1 MKAILTKNFTK
12 STYSVIFLSY
22 NLSWLSVILL
32 SIDILYVGIY
42 NTNNSYLKLLLQ
54 EEVSFMRV
62 NNRYVSF
69 YYENDNDMGTIEIDP
84 KKTALLIVDMQ
95 HVFITRPTLENPTP
109 EELAEAERWEPFFSK
124 IDSVVVPNNQ
134 RLLQAFRERNM
145 NVCFAKIQCQKKDG
159 SDRSLDQKATGYNE
173 LLLPPGTPSAE
184 IVPEL
189 KPMDDEIVV
198 TKTTDSV
205 LAGTSLRL
213 WLNNMGI
220 DTVVVTGVLT
230 DQCVSGTVRSL
241 ADESFKVWLIEDACM
256 ASTQKIQDN
265 ELEILNNIYCHVI
278 NTDELIEA
286 LS

>member
-69 YYENDNDMGTIEIDP
+69 YYENDNDMGAIEIDP
-84 KKTALLIVDMQ
+84 KKTALLVVDMQ
-95 HVFITRPTLENPTP
+95 HVFITRPALENPTP

-189 KPMDDEIVV
+189 KPMEDEIVV

-256 ASTQKIQDN
+256 ASTQRIQDN

>member
-1 MKAILTKNFTK
+1 
-12 STYSVIFLSY
+12 
-22 NLSWLSVILL
+22 
-32 SIDILYVGIY
+32 
-42 NTNNSYLKLLLQ
+42 
-54 EEVSFMRV
+54 
-62 NNRYVSF
+62 
-69 YYENDNDMGTIEIDP
+69 
-84 KKTALLIVDMQ
+84 MQ

-256 ASTQKIQDN
+256 ASTQQIQDN
-265 ELEILNNIYCHVI
+265 ELEI
-278 NTDELIEA
+278 
-286 LS
+286 

>member
-1 MKAILTKNFTK
+1 M
-12 STYSVIFLSY
+12 
-22 NLSWLSVILL
+22 
-32 SIDILYVGIY
+32 
-42 NTNNSYLKLLLQ
+42 
-54 EEVSFMRV
+54 E
-62 NNRYVSF
+62 
-69 YYENDNDMGTIEIDP
+69 
-84 KKTALLIVDMQ
+84 
-95 HVFITRPTLENPTP
+95 
-109 EELAEAERWEPFFSK
+109 
-124 IDSVVVPNNQ
+124 
-134 RLLQAFRERNM
+134 
-145 NVCFAKIQCQKKDG
+145 
-159 SDRSLDQKATGYNE
+159 
-173 LLLPPGTPSAE
+173 
-184 IVPEL
+184 
-189 KPMDDEIVV
+189 DEIVV

-256 ASTQKIQDN
+256 ASTQRIQDN